1 MPQGLTEC
9 LGRMLRA
16 GDGWSDVRDLPP
28 ADLLNA
34 AREEGVHLLVAAAL
48 NQNRQAATACPTL
61 LATFQAVLR
70 EAVATELVARRELTQ
85 VAATL
90 AATGLHPL
98 VFKGAALAFTHY
110 PFPAS
115 RPRVDVDFMM
125 STEAATRAESV
136 FAGLGYAPLPCT
148 SGTLVRSQ
156 VSYARVDR
164 YGLTHTFDVHWRI
177 SIPPVF
183 ANRLSLEE
191 LTETAVPL
199 PALGPTVRT
208 VDPVHALA
216 IACIHR
222 VAHHHGHERL
232 IWLYDIHLLAGALR
246 ATEVERFLRIAR
258 DRSIS
263 AVCEQGLTNA
273 CERFGTALPE
283 GLMEGLHQHV
293 ARRGQDPT
301 AVYLRSHLRKVDV
314 LLSDLRA
321 LPTWRP
327 RLTLLREHVFPPA
340 DFMRQSYR
348 RSPRAFLPALYAW
361 RFIEGAGGWFKKR

>member
-1 MPQGLTEC
+1 
-9 LGRMLRA
+9 MLRA
-16 GDGWSDVRDLPP
+16 GDGWSAVCDLPP
-28 ADLLNA
+28 DDVLDV

-48 NQNRQAATACPTL
+48 NQYDQAATACPTL

-115 RPRVDVDFMM
+115 RPRVDVDLLM
-125 STEAATRAESV
+125 SADAARRAVSI
-136 FAGLGYAPLPCT
+136 FASLGYAPLPCT
-148 SGTLVRSQ
+148 SGTFVRSQ

-164 YGLTHTFDVHWRI
+164 YGLTHTLDVHWQI
-177 SIPPVF
+177 SIPQVF
-183 ANRLSLEE
+183 ANLLSLEE

-208 VDPVHALA
+208 IDPAHALS

-232 IWLYDIHLLAGALR
+232 IWLYDLHLLAGALR
-246 ATEVERFLRIAR
+246 VTEVERFLNTAR
-258 DRSIS
+258 DRSID
-263 AVCEQGLTNA
+263 AVC
-273 CERFGTALPE
+273 
-283 GLMEGLHQHV
+283 
-293 ARRGQDPT
+293 
-301 AVYLRSHLRKVDV
+301 
-314 LLSDLRA
+314 
-321 LPTWRP
+321 
-327 RLTLLREHVFPPA
+327 
-340 DFMRQSYR
+340 
-348 RSPRAFLPALYAW
+348 
-361 RFIEGAGGWFKKR
+361 

>member
-1 MPQGLTEC
+1 M
-9 LGRMLRA
+9 
-16 GDGWSDVRDLPP
+16 
-28 ADLLNA
+28 
-34 AREEGVHLLVAAAL
+34 
-48 NQNRQAATACPTL
+48 
-61 LATFQAVLR
+61 
-70 EAVATELVARRELTQ
+70 
-85 VAATL
+85 
-90 AATGLHPL
+90 
-98 VFKGAALAFTHY
+98 
-110 PFPAS
+110 
-115 RPRVDVDFMM
+115 
-125 STEAATRAESV
+125 
-136 FAGLGYAPLPCT
+136 
-148 SGTLVRSQ
+148 
-156 VSYARVDR
+156 
-164 YGLTHTFDVHWRI
+164 
-177 SIPPVF
+177 F

-208 VDPVHALA
+208 IDPVHALA

-222 VAHHHGHERL
+222 VAHQHGHERL

-263 AVCEQGLTNA
+263 SVCEQGLTNA

-340 DFMRQSYR
+340 DFMQQSYR